1 MKNTSQTIINNLGS
15 ITHEQ
20 KKQHT
25 ALRGLAEFTTGGG
38 NADEDQM
45 VNWFDVVT
53 KKHMNEL
60 GLLIKNA

>member
-1 MKNTSQTIINNLGS
+1 MPIFGVF
-15 ITHEQ
+15 
-20 KKQHT
+20 QHA

>member
-1 MKNTSQTIINNLGS
+1 MKCPADFLGKTNFVP
-15 ITHEQ
+15 IFGVF
-20 KKQHT
+20 QHA